1 MVVNSEPEE
10 ETVSSTEPVID
21 TNRNSSCE
29 RNSELLQKLET
40 MEQTILS
47 QQELITKLS
56 FLLSV
61 KQQHHTIAESNAVSA
76 LLTQM

>member
-1 MVVNSEPEE
+1 MTEPTDHLMVVNSEPEE
-10 ETVSSTEPVID
+10 ETEPVID
-21 TNRNSSCE
+21 INRNRSCE
-29 RNSELLQKLET
+29 RISELLQKLET

-61 KQQHHTIAESNAVSA
+61 KQQHHTIAE
-76 LLTQM
+76 